1 MAKRKFK
8 KRRNKPAKKRTAV
21 SPPPDT
27 TQVVADIVHS
37 LTDKKFGAKLSKKD
51 RSRTKGK
58 RS

>member
-8 KRRNKPAKKRTAV
+8 KRRNKPAKKRTAA

-37 LTDKKFGAKLSKKD
+37 LTDKKFGVKLSKKD
-51 RSRTKGK
+51 RPRTKGK